1 MKLTIY
7 EMATLLMGVTMLA
20 ACSDGEDII
29 DVQPV
34 QPGIYTLSVESM
46 KSLDAQAS
54 TRALTLSGSTLNATW
69 ATTDRVYVKKDDSWA
84 TGSLQPIAAG
94 ATATLKGTLSDV
106 TIAAGDEL
114 TLQYPKS
121 GALTY
126 SGQKGT
132 LADIA
137 ENFDYATATA
147 TVTAVSANGMVAAT
161 AASFQNQQ
169 AIVKFTLLDDADGTT
184 PINATNLTVTVGS
197 NTYSVNPTA
206 ATNVFYVAIPGFS
219 GRTVTLTATVGNDIY
234 INIYTYTKSGIT
246 FENGKFYDITV
257 KMTKTMTLTSLGT
270 ITSAYT
276 AQDGEVLTG
285 TLTSK
290 VQISIA
296 DGAVVTLNN
305 VTIDG
310 ENDWEYKWAGITCQ
324 GNATIILAE
333 GTTNNVK
340 GFYADCPG
348 IYVPKG
354 STLTIRGSGALNA
367 SSPRYGRAAGI
378 GGGYRGS
385 CGDITI
391 SGGNVTAS
399 AEEGG
404 AGIGSGYE
412 GSCGTITISGG
423 NVTAIADNYGAG
435 IGSGR
440 NGSCGDISISGGT
453 IEASSKEWGAGIGS
467 GSGNKGSC
475 GDITIS
481 GGNVTASAEEFG
493 AGIGSGYM
501 GSCKN
506 ITISGGT
513 VTASSDNNGAGIG
526 SGQEGSCVNITIN
539 GGTVAAN
546 GGNWSAGIGS
556 GAGGSCGDITIL
568 NTVTKVTAT
577 KGSYAS
583 HSIGA
588 YDSDSTIGTVTIGG
602 VVGAISTSPYTYQPE

>member
-1 MKLTIY
+1 
-7 EMATLLMGVTMLA
+7 MATLLMGVTMLA

-34 QPGIYTLSVESM
+34 QSGIYTLSVESM

-54 TRALTLSGSTLNATW
+54 TRGLTLSGSTLNATW
-69 ATTDRVYVKKDDSWA
+69 ATTDHVYVKKDDSWA

-94 ATATLKGTLSDV
+94 ATATLKGTLSGV

-121 GALTY
+121 GVPTY

-184 PINATNLTVTVGS
+184 PVNATNLTVSDGS

-219 GRTVTLTATVGNDIY
+219 DQTVTLTATVGNGTYIY
-234 INIYTYTKSGIT
+234 IYNYTKSGIT

-296 DGAVVTLNN
+296 DGAVVTLYN

-310 ENDWEYKWAGITCQ
+310 ESDWDYKWAGINCQ
-324 GNATIILAE
+324 GNATIVLAD

-340 GFYADCPG
+340 GFFGNCPG
-348 IYVPKG
+348 IYVPEG
-354 STLTIRGSGALNA
+354 ATLTIQGAGTLNA
-367 SSPRYGRAAGI
+367 SSQGGGAGIGSGDGSWSSMGSCGNIDIQNGIVNASSKASGAGIGSGQGGSCGTITISGGTVTASAKDYGPGI
-378 GGGYRGS
+378 GGGKEGS

-399 AEEGG
+399 A
-404 AGIGSGYE
+404 IY
-412 GSCGTITISGG
+412 
-423 NVTAIADNYGAG
+423 
-435 IGSGR
+435 
-440 NGSCGDISISGGT
+440 
-453 IEASSKEWGAGIGS
+453 WGAGIGT
-467 GSGNKGSC
+467 GSKGSC

-481 GGNVTASAEEFG
+481 GGTVTASVERQG
-493 AGIGSGYM
+493 AGIGCG
-501 GSCKN
+501 
-506 ITISGGT
+506 
-513 VTASSDNNGAGIG
+513 D
-526 SGQEGSCVNITIN
+526 
-539 GGTVAAN
+539 
-546 GGNWSAGIGS
+546 
-556 GAGGSCGDITIL
+556 GGSCGDITIL

-588 YDSDSTIGTVTIGG
+588 SSSNSKIGTVTIGG
-602 VVGAISTSPYTYQPE
+602 VVGAISTSPYTYQP